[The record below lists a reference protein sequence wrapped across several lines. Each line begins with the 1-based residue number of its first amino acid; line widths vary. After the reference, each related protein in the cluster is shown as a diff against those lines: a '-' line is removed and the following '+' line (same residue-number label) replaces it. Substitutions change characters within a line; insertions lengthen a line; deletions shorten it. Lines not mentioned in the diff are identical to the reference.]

1 MLELISITGIFLL
14 LGAFIFVILH
24 NLSIAKIKKIFIGG
38 VLYICLFAMMFYIYK
53 QNNTQSTT
61 AFLQKAFLEG
71 QTLDCEGFL
80 VNQTDFNFI
89 NQTYMLIGKPN
100 TPTSN
105 IMISLDKCKIVVP
118 DINPDQTINGHT
130 LEELQRD

>member
-61 AFLQKAFLEG
+61 AFLHG
-71 QTLDCEGFL
+71 
-80 VNQTDFNFI
+80 
-89 NQTYMLIGKPN
+89 
-100 TPTSN
+100 S
-105 IMISLDKCKIVVP
+105 
-118 DINPDQTINGHT
+118 
-130 LEELQRD
+130 